1 MQTEKSVP
9 AITRVEEERISL
21 KVLDGAETNVKCS
34 GTIQEARCIL
44 KAVISIQTIQIMRR
58 EREELFLFYGCGGQL
73 LIVCFPFKKIGQPGV
88 KRSSCI

>member
-44 KAVISIQTIQIMRR
+44 KAVISIQTIEIMRR
-58 EREELFLFYGCGGQL
+58 KREELFYFVAVEAIIYCM
-73 LIVCFPFKKIGQPGV
+73 FPLEKNRPAW
-88 KRSSCI
+88 S